1 MLSFNNT
8 TEQSLRDLYYENF
21 QFPTDETWVF
31 YDEDKNGNSSY
42 QKVLVTYKQID
53 INGFLLDTYTVYQFQ
68 NNNISFGSG
77 DKESAIS
84 IVLSSIELNFTNQEF
99 IDSLEV

>member
-21 QFPTDETWVF
+21 QFPIDETWLF

-53 INGFLLDTYTVYQFQ
+53 INGFLLDTSQF
-68 NNNISFGSG
+68 I
-77 DKESAIS
+77 
-84 IVLSSIELNFTNQEF
+84 NFR
-99 IDSLEV
+99 III